1 MEKREPPAL
10 LQGVCI
16 RAAAVER
23 LKLGSSLVA
32 SRSGCCAF
40 TATAQVQSHK
50 VQRAAKK
57 RKKELACGP
66 VIPLLSKNPEKMK
79 TLEEM
84 QVHRCP

>member
-1 MEKREPPAL
+1 MQTIK
-10 LQGVCI
+10 I
-16 RAAAVER
+16 YT
-23 LKLGSSLVA
+23 GSSLVIQGLGL
-32 SRSGCCAF
+32 SAF